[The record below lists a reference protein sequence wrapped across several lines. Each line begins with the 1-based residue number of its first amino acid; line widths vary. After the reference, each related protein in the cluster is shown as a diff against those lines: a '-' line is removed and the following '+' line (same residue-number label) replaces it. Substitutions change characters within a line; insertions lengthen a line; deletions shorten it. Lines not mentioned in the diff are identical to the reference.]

1 MVSQFPRRKRDQAEG
16 DGEWEEGLRGL
27 TRIFLSLRYRS
38 GPQLGERKSLYTA
51 WETGFDSSV
60 QDFLSPER

>member
-16 DGEWEEGLRGL
+16 DEAWEEGLRGL

-38 GPQLGERKSLYTA
+38 GPQLGERESLHIA
-51 WETGFDSSV
+51 WETGFESSWAG
-60 QDFLSPER
+60 LPIS